1 MKTDPVGGAVPDA
14 WVSRMMV
21 EVLFVFVFFFW
32 LKHMGNLNSFC
43 APAVSSARAAGT

>member
-21 EVLFVFVFFFW
+21 EVLFVLFCFQ

-43 APAVSSARAAGT
+43 APAVSSARTAGT

>member
-21 EVLFVFVFFFW
+21 EVLFVFFLVETHGE
-32 LKHMGNLNSFC
+32 LK
-43 APAVSSARAAGT
+43 

>member
-21 EVLFVFVFFFW
+21 EVLFVFVFFFLVETHGE
-32 LKHMGNLNSFC
+32 LK
-43 APAVSSARAAGT
+43 